1 MPRLSSGTHTGPSVS
16 SSVSTIRN
24 QRYHIHANL
33 SFAVLVAQVLLLIS
47 FRMEPGTVS
56 RCRSSLGGCPS
67 APRRLFRRHRGGDAL
82 ESFLE
87 SPC

>member
-1 MPRLSSGTHTGPSVS
+1 MSRLNSGTYARLSVS

-47 FRMEPGTVS
+47 FSMEPGTVS
-56 RCRSSLGGCPS
+56 GC
-67 APRRLFRRHRGGDAL
+67 
-82 ESFLE
+82 
-87 SPC
+87 